1 MVQCDGHLYLIIG
14 KVKVMNDNKNKVQ
27 LADIHT
33 SSSDPTIKMC
43 LDGRQTVTIRFSR
56 TESDGTK
63 DCVRDILTNAY
74 EERFQRMLNK

>member
-14 KVKVMNDNKNKVQ
+14 KVKVMSDNKNKAQ